1 MVDIF
6 TYLVELP
13 DGINEAVLSCVGG
26 YTVYIDPRQSND
38 GMKRSYVHALHHIQ
52 NADFEKSSVQE
63 IESQAHK

>member
-1 MVDIF
+1 MIDIF

-38 GMKRSYVHALHHIQ
+38 GMKRSYEHALHHIQ
-52 NADFEKSSVQE
+52 NADFEKSNVQQ
-63 IESQAHK
+63 IESQAHT

>member
-38 GMKRSYVHALHHIQ
+38 GMKRSYEHALHHIQ
-52 NADFEKSSVQE
+52 NVDFEKSNVQQ
-63 IESQAHK
+63 IESQAHT